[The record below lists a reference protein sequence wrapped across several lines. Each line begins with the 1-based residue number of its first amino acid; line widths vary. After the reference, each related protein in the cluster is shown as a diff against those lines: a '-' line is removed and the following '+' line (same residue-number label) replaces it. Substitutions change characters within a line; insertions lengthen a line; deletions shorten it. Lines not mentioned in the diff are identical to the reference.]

1 MCNNVSISADFGGEI
16 ASERR
21 AQKMQRMSEQ
31 SARDKKSFLKVL
43 PNACQEIVNRENRYT
58 DAFKALWS
66 RIETQESVLILWLAD
81 DDLEMS
87 LDDVLDEGKYEF
99 ISNDTELLNALQEI
113 WDYAKPLYFD
123 SKDVTYM
130 QVL

>member
-43 PNACQEIVNRENRYT
+43 PNACQEIVNRERRYT
-58 DAFKALWS
+58 SEFKTLWR
-66 RIETQESVLILWLAD
+66 RIETEDSVLIIRVFD
-81 DDLEMS
+81 DDLNKSLNEV
-87 LDDVLDEGKYEF
+87 LDDGLYSFVSDD
-99 ISNDTELLNALQEI
+99 IQLLHALQEI
-113 WDYAKPLYFD
+113 WNGARPLYF
-123 SKDVTYM
+123 SQEDVTYM